1 MNDDDNL
8 RPFPEIRGVDSNQRT
23 FEFISFL
30 GERFLATI
38 HDMHRMI
45 RLDYPGG
52 GSTDVS
58 IEQIL
63 GGTAKFDTHKGF
75 DDDVNEWLWA
85 VIKISEE
92 QQKVVAYPKG
102 ANKMFLYDGLN
113 GQYAVRYTQ
122 GDEQESISVTIPK
135 LTITGTY
142 QQLRRLDLLFAMME
156 GGQLTR
162 LLKLVRERQLKEMKG
177 E

>member
-1 MNDDDNL
+1 
-8 RPFPEIRGVDSNQRT
+8 
-23 FEFISFL
+23 
-30 GERFLATI
+30 
-38 HDMHRMI
+38 
-45 RLDYPGG
+45 
-52 GSTDVS
+52 
-58 IEQIL
+58 
-63 GGTAKFDTHKGF
+63 
-75 DDDVNEWLWA
+75 